1 MTSFVILIQ
10 NNSNNHK
17 TQAHPFKNKDF
28 KIKKKTYFLEFIF
41 CDIPALLTS

>member
-1 MTSFVILIQ
+1 MTSFVIPIQ

-28 KIKKKTYFLEFIF
+28 KKKKKPYFLKFIF

>member
-1 MTSFVILIQ
+1 MTSFVIPIQ

-28 KIKKKTYFLEFIF
+28 KKKKN
-41 CDIPALLTS
+41 PTSLSLFSVTFQHY

>member
-28 KIKKKTYFLEFIF
+28 KIIIIKKN
-41 CDIPALLTS
+41 PTSLSLFSVTFQHY

>member
-28 KIKKKTYFLEFIF
+28 KIKKK
-41 CDIPALLTS
+41 PTSLSLFSVTFQHY